1 MIPVILSGGFG
12 SRLWPLSRTHR
23 PKQFLGLTGPETLF
37 QATITRLFGL
47 IDNPAPIVV
56 ANQDHRFLAADQC
69 RQIGVRP
76 SGILLEPVARS
87 TAPAI
92 LAAALFARTLESDP
106 LLLVL
111 PSDHVFSDQEA
122 FQKSIRNGIQA
133 AESGQLVTFGIQPQH
148 AETGYGYIR
157 AEKPVDQDS
166 ARKVIEFV
174 EKPDLDTAQ
183 KYLRSGDYFWNS
195 GMFLFRA
202 SAYIEEVKY
211 FNPQMLKSVEGS
223 LKNAKNDM
231 GFVRL
236 EEASYAASPTDS
248 VDYAVME
255 KTDKAVLIAMNA
267 GWSDVGA
274 WSSVWGVRQQ
284 DTHQNAVSGDVLL
297 RDASK
302 CLVHAE
308 HRLVTILGVED
319 LVVVETA
326 DAVMITK
333 QNHSQKVKNLVE
345 DLKKES
351 RAEVENHRE
360 VFRPWGSYDSID
372 RGPGYQVK
380 RISVKPGERL
390 SLQLHHHRAEHW
402 VVVRGSAK
410 VRLGER
416 EIVLQSNQSI
426 YIPPQEKHS
435 LENPG
440 PDVLELIEVQTGV
453 YLGEDDIVR
462 FEDRYGRV
470 EGSSPSG
477 DIPSKN

>member
-12 SRLWPLSRTHR
+12 SRLWPLSRSYR
-23 PKQFLGLTGPETLF
+23 PKQFLRLTGPETLF
-37 QATITRLFGL
+37 EATITRLYGL

-56 ANQDHRFLAADQC
+56 ANQDHRFLAAEQC
-69 RQIGVRP
+69 KQISVKP

-111 PSDHVFSDQEA
+111 PSDHMFLDQTA
-122 FQKSIRNGIQA
+122 FQNAIRSGIQA
-133 AESGQLVTFGIQPQH
+133 AEIGQLVTFGIQPQH

-157 AEKPVDQDS
+157 SEEITDLNPVQ
-166 ARKVIEFV
+166 KVKAFV
-174 EKPDLDTAQ
+174 EKPDLDTARE
-183 KYLRSGDYFWNS
+183 YLRSGGYFWNS
-195 GMFLFRA
+195 GLFLFRA
-202 SAYIEEVKY
+202 SAYIKEIER
-211 FNPQMLKSVEGS
+211 FNPPMLQAVENS
-223 LKNAKNDM
+223 LMNAKKDM

-255 KTDKAVLIAMNA
+255 KTDKAVLIPMDA

-274 WSSVWGVRQQ
+274 WSSVWQVRQQ
-284 DTHQNAVSGDVLL
+284 ETDQNAISGDVVV
-297 RDASK
+297 RESK
-302 CLVHAE
+302 NCLVHAE
-308 HRLVTILGVED
+308 HRLVTLLGVED

-326 DAVMITK
+326 DAVMVTK
-333 QNHSQKVKNLVE
+333 QNQSQKVKNLVE
-345 DLKKES
+345 ELKKDS
-351 RAEVENHRE
+351 RDEVENHRE
-360 VFRPWGSYDSID
+360 VLRPWGSYDSID

-402 VVVRGSAK
+402 VVVRGTAK

-416 EIVLQSNQSI
+416 EVTLSSNQSI
-426 YIPPQEKHS
+426 YIPPKEKHS

-440 PDVLELIEVQTGV
+440 PELLELIEVQTGD

-470 EGSSPSG
+470 ELSTSSG
-477 DIPSKN
+477 DTSAKT